1 MGRWV
6 AVTEGS
12 SSWEVPLSLPS
23 PKPPPQVSLLLHP
36 PLLQGQSRAS
46 SPLTKPHLTPG
57 GFGVGAPFWHPSSDS
72 GRPPSRAPVPSEGRR
87 TQNGGLLFRRSAA
100 CGETLRTQV
109 LSWHFVD
116 TARPPDGVRG
126 PLGGQ
131 PRPRPSPRPNL
142 NEAPP
147 FGVAPPLSPP
157 PAHHWRGA

>member
-1 MGRWV
+1 MVLRSGIPLPTV
-6 AVTEGS
+6 AA
-12 SSWEVPLSLPS
+12 
-23 PKPPPQVSLLLHP
+23 HP
-36 PLLQGQSRAS
+36 PG
-46 SPLTKPHLTPG
+46 
-57 GFGVGAPFWHPSSDS
+57 
-72 GRPPSRAPVPSEGRR
+72 PVPSEGRR

-157 PAHHWRGA
+157 PSSPLARSLSRCRDLPPNSSPRAVVLTVCRIAANRRWRGARRPAGTAGVRPRGLEGGS